1 MNFIKS
7 NYPKLIITVF
17 LLLLA
22 LFSVTNLFDDYGEKY
37 TNEGFKRSL
46 SAFAIAKGLNGVIS
60 VVQGTEVAVEP
71 AGIGLILTPGQILD
85 PANDLIER
93 FSWVMLICTTSLGIQ
108 SVLLKMFSSFYFSI
122 LVASSLVL
130 MVLFVWNDK
139 NASITMKNILYR
151 FVTFLIILRFFIP
164 VMAISSEA
172 VYKSFLEPK
181 YSKSKLKLEQSND
194 MISILSE
201 ENKETHNEAK
211 KDVPWYEALSDN
223 FNAAIDSFDV
233 DKRVEQLKAEADNL
247 TGHLINLI
255 VVFTMQNIFLPLI
268 FIWLS
273 LKLIQANFTFR
284 FFN

>member
-1 MNFIKS
+1 MNFIKN
-7 NYPKLIITVF
+7 NYPKLIVSVF

-22 LFSVTNLFDDYGEKY
+22 FFSVTNLFDDYGEKY
-37 TNEGFKRSL
+37 TDEGFKRSV

-108 SVLLKMFSSFYFSI
+108 SILLKMFSSFYFST
-122 LVASSLVL
+122 LVASSLFL

-139 NASITMKNILYR
+139 NASIGLKNILYR
-151 FVTFLIILRFFIP
+151 LAAFLIILRFCIP
-164 VMAISSEA
+164 VMAISSEG
-172 VYKSFLEPK
+172 VYTAFLQPK
-181 YSKSKLKLEQSND
+181 YAESKLHLEQSNET
-194 MISILSE
+194 ISFLSE
-201 ENKETHNEAK
+201 ENKDVRKEAT
-211 KDVPWYEALSDN
+211 DIPWYEALSND

-247 TGHLINLI
+247 TNHLINLI
-255 VVFTMQNIFLPLI
+255 VVFTMQNIFLPLV
-268 FIWLS
+268 FIWIS

>member
-1 MNFIKS
+1 MNFIKA
-7 NYPKLIITVF
+7 NYLKLIITACFF
-17 LLLLA
+17 LLA
-22 LFSVTNLFDDYGEKY
+22 FFSATNLFDEYGEKY
-37 TNEGFKRSL
+37 TDEGFKRSL

-108 SVLLKMFSSFYFSI
+108 AILLKMFSSFYFS
-122 LVASSLVL
+122 VVVTSSLLL

-139 NASITMKNILYR
+139 NTSVDVKNILYR

-164 VMAISSEA
+164 VMAISSEGIYNA
-172 VYKSFLEPK
+172 FLESK
-181 YSKSKLKLEQSND
+181 YTESKLQLEQSNQT
-194 MISILSE
+194 IANLSE
-201 ENKETHNEAK
+201 ENRTLTDKAE
-211 KDVPWYEALSDN
+211 DIPWYESLSND

-247 TGHLINLI
+247 TSHIVDLI
-255 VVFTMQNIFLPLI
+255 VVFTMQTILLPLV
-268 FIWLS
+268 FIWLA
-273 LKLIQANFTFR
+273 LKLIKANFTFR

>member
-7 NYPKLIITVF
+7 NYPKLIISVC

-22 LFSVTNLFDDYGEKY
+22 LFSATNLFDDYGEKY
-37 TNEGFKRSL
+37 TDEGFKRSV

-108 SVLLKMFSSFYFSI
+108 SILLKMFSSFYFST
-122 LVASSLVL
+122 LVASSLLL

-139 NASITMKNILYR
+139 KASVGLKNVLYR
-151 FVTFLIILRFFIP
+151 LAAFLIILRFFIP
-164 VMAISSEA
+164 LMAISSEGIYTA
-172 VYKSFLEPK
+172 FLEPK
-181 YSKSKLKLEQSND
+181 YEESKLQLEQSSDVIVN
-194 MISILSE
+194 LSE
-201 ENKETHNEAK
+201 EKQAVTKES
-211 KDVPWYEALSDN
+211 KDVPWYESLSND
-223 FNAAIDSFDV
+223 FNAAMDSFDV
-233 DKRVEQLKAEADNL
+233 DKRVEQLKAEADIL
-247 TGHLINLI
+247 TNHIIDLI
-255 VVFTMQNIFLPLI
+255 VVFTMQNIFLPLV

-273 LKLIQANFTFR
+273 IKLIKANFTFR